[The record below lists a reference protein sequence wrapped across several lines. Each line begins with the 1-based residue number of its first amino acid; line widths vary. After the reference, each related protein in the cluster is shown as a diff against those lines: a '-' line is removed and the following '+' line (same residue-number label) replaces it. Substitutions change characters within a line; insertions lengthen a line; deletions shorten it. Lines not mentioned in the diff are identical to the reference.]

1 MIGLDTNVIIR
12 YVTQDEPRQAKIAE
26 RAIEQAVSR
35 GEKLLVQP
43 IILCELVWVLESAY
57 GYQKNAII
65 PVLEQILRTARFE
78 IVDKDIVRRA
88 LDDFKEDGADFAD
101 YLIGRANERDGV
113 QTTLTFDKSLKGCR
127 QFTVLRSAE
136 TVKET

>member
-127 QFTVLRSAE
+127 QFTVL
-136 TVKET
+136 

>member
-1 MIGLDTNVIIR
+1 MIGLDANVIVR
-12 YVTQDEPRQAKIAE
+12 YVTQDDPRQSKMAE
-26 RAIEQAVSR
+26 RAIEQAVAR
-35 GEKLLVQP
+35 GEKFLVQP
-43 IILCELVWVLESAY
+43 LILCELVWVLESAY

-65 PVLEQILRTARFE
+65 PVLEQILRTERFE

-101 YLIGRANERDGV
+101 YLIGRANERGGV

-136 TVKET
+136 IVTDT

>member
-1 MIGLDTNVIIR
+1 MIGLDTNVIVR
-12 YVTQDEPRQAKIAE
+12 YVTQDDPRQAKIAE
-26 RAIEQAVSR
+26 RAIEQAVAR
-35 GEKLLVQP
+35 GEKFLVQP
-43 IILCELVWVLESAY
+43 LILCELVWVLESAY

-136 TVKET
+136 IVKDK

>member
-1 MIGLDTNVIIR
+1 MIGLDANVIIR

-35 GEKLLVQP
+35 GEKLWVQP
-43 IILCELVWVLESAY
+43 IILCELVWVLEGAY

-88 LDDFKEDGADFAD
+88 LDEFKEDGADFAD

-127 QFTVLRSAE
+127 QFTVLQSAE
-136 TVKET
+136 TVKEM